1 MKSEIISKI
10 VKTSGVSAGELVLV
24 HFWGEEAEMSEQ
36 KVSKL
41 NRYFE
46 EQISMCHRR
55 NKELLADER
64 TDEAVFEKVKANVYD
79 IFRTILS
86 VAVKTSKGDSD
97 AVRRFFIQKTGQI
110 PSSWVTAY
118 DKAKQHDDVVK
129 MRLEQIK
136 LDTVDRIK
144 ENFAKIWEGAE

>member
-1 MKSEIISKI
+1 MI
-10 VKTSGVSAGELVLV
+10 
-24 HFWGEEAEMSEQ
+24 EQ

-46 EQISMCHRR
+46 EQIAMCNQR
-55 NKELLADER
+55 NKKLLDDER
-64 TDEAVFEKVKANVYD
+64 TDEATFEKVKANVYD

-86 VAVKTSKGDSD
+86 VAV
-97 AVRRFFIQKTGQI
+97 RRFFVQKTEQI

-118 DKAKQHDDVVK
+118 DKAKQHNDTVK

-136 LDTVDRIK
+136 LDTIGEIK
-144 ENFAKIWEGAE
+144 ENFAKTWEGAE

>member
-1 MKSEIISKI
+1 MI
-10 VKTSGVSAGELVLV
+10 
-24 HFWGEEAEMSEQ
+24 EQ

-46 EQISMCHRR
+46 EQIAMCNQR
-55 NKELLADER
+55 NKKLLDDER
-64 TDEAVFEKVKANVYD
+64 TDEATFEKVKANVYD

-86 VAVKTSKGDSD
+86 VAVITSKGDPD
-97 AVRRFFIQKTGQI
+97 AVRRFFVQKIEQI

-118 DKAKQHDDVVK
+118 DKAKQHNDTVK

-136 LDTVDRIK
+136 LDTIGEIK
-144 ENFAKIWEGAE
+144 ENFAKTWEGAE